1 MMICK
6 EIDEYIAYVR
16 SGAYR
21 VCEEQLLLCDFV
33 EKVFREE
40 EIYVDEEQL
49 QRYLG
54 MQKYFPYKLVLW
66 ENFAL
71 RCTTAPTDRTENCV
85 FQICLF

>member
-6 EIDEYIAYVR
+6 EIDEYITYVR

-40 EIYVDEEQL
+40 EI
-49 QRYLG
+49 
-54 MQKYFPYKLVLW
+54 
-66 ENFAL
+66 
-71 RCTTAPTDRTENCV
+71 
-85 FQICLF
+85 

>member
-16 SGAYR
+16 SGKYR

-40 EIYVDEEQL
+40 DIYVDEE
-49 QRYLG
+49 
-54 MQKYFPYKLVLW
+54 
-66 ENFAL
+66 
-71 RCTTAPTDRTENCV
+71 
-85 FQICLF
+85 